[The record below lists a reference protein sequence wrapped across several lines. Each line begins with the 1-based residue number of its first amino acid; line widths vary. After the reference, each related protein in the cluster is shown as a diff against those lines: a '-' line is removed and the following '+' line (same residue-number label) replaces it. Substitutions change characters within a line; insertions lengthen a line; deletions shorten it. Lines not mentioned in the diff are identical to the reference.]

1 MKLPQFH
8 PDSPHGALCIS
19 RGQIGSSGMLTERN
33 TECCIFLPITSI
45 NTAEMGNNWKCFHLI
60 CVEQR
65 GRQSR
70 CRTFLNI
77 LSLFPRRNKV
87 KKRASVHLSS
97 SRQPAMLRRWPGCT
111 NRLINGCGVGVQ
123 IFLSPAFFSIL
134 HLPATIDSM
143 KESYLA
149 VANKAACCCIQ
160 RQHKR
165 AATDLYTRSY
175 RGWSQCTLLLKDL
188 RRVTDT
194 L

>member
-1 MKLPQFH
+1 
-8 PDSPHGALCIS
+8 
-19 RGQIGSSGMLTERN
+19 
-33 TECCIFLPITSI
+33 
-45 NTAEMGNNWKCFHLI
+45 
-60 CVEQR
+60 
-65 GRQSR
+65 
-70 CRTFLNI
+70 
-77 LSLFPRRNKV
+77 
-87 KKRASVHLSS
+87 
-97 SRQPAMLRRWPGCT
+97 MLRRWPGCT

-194 L
+194 LWAASWINLLLLFSVTQTSFVTFLFTLLAIEDLVFLSWVLILPLETLSINTILKQ